1 MVVAPQSEA
10 MMPDIV
16 RKAFEATHVS
26 IKRQTDKIRDVEER
40 QDDLE
45 DHVHEQLNAFRQIL
59 KQLASQVDQM
69 QRPESFTRSSD
80 VMKSVD
86 RDDYV
91 ESSSFAQDSDLSETL
106 PALRQVVSDNNQQ
119 SDEDD
124 NRANPDHAQD
134 DTEAIDDAELP
145 ATIVDDIA
153 DAHIA
158 EQLLRSAEKLGPPR
172 VVERLYA
179 HHREAGT
186 PIAGVPEIGG
196 RAIDLFKLYCLVLH
210 RGGARTVCD
219 DPGVRRRKL
228 IFPSRSYIV
237 HCGGPWL
244 QISDCRPQI
253 TKA

>member
-1 MVVAPQSEA
+1 
-10 MMPDIV
+10 MPDIV

-59 KQLASQVDQM
+59 KQLANQVDQM
-69 QRPESFTRSSD
+69 QRPVSFARSSD
-80 VMKSVD
+80 VIEGADHDEIIVP
-86 RDDYV
+86 
-91 ESSSFAQDSDLSETL
+91 QDSDVSDTL
-106 PALRQVVSDNNQQ
+106 PALRQVVSDNIQQ
-119 SDEDD
+119 FDD
-124 NRANPDHAQD
+124 IDQYDCADHAQD
-134 DTEAIDDAELP
+134 NTKAIDDAGLP
-145 ATIVDDIA
+145 AAIVDDTA

-158 EQLLRSAEKLGPPR
+158 EQLLKVAEKLGPPR

-210 RGGARTVCD
+210 RGGARTVCSD
-219 DPGVRRRKL
+219 LGVLRLKL
-228 IFPSRSYIV
+228 IFPSRSYAA
-237 HCGGPWL
+237 HCGDLWL
-244 QISDCRPQI
+244 QISDYRPQI
-253 TKA
+253 TKDSARHNS